1 MVNNGF
7 GAERFVASLLALTSF
22 GSHNKRVS
30 GSGCQPSPKSPSVT
44 SDTRQPLGEIR
55 LGGCKNLNRK
65 RPMRKEKEV
74 GALLEEFRG
83 MLKW

>member
-22 GSHNKRVS
+22 ESYNKRVS

-44 SDTRQPLGEIR
+44 SDTRQPLGDICLR
-55 LGGCKNLNRK
+55 TPN
-65 RPMRKEKEV
+65 KEV
-74 GALLEEFRG
+74 VVLNEEKKNI
-83 MLKW
+83 L